1 MSLLRRFFFW
11 PLCKACWGS
20 GGGSAGNFSFLRCW
34 VGVPGAGPVWMVFWG
49 MLGLSGPKMASRRLE
64 GQIDRFAAFFGPP
77 EALLFSRL
85 CRARLGQGWGR
96 GGTSNLPSLRCWV
109 GVPGAGRIWRGFWG
123 MLGLC
128 GLKLGLKRL
137 EGQNYRFT
145 AFFGPM
151 EGAFL
156 LGPCERACWGRGGAG
171 SAQVTFPPSGAG
183 LGPLVRGLF
192 GCFFGVCWGFVGKNW
207 HQHV

>member
-1 MSLLRRFFFW
+1 MTGLQLFLGLRRRFYFR
-11 PLCKACWGS
+11 AC
-20 GGGSAGNFSFLRCW
+20 A
-34 VGVPGAGPVWMVFWG
+34 
-49 MLGLSGPKMASRRLE
+49 
-64 GQIDRFAAFFGPP
+64 
-77 EALLFSRL
+77 
-85 CRARLGQGWGR
+85 GQGWGR
-96 GGTSNLPSLRCWV
+96 GG
-109 GVPGAGRIWRGFWG
+109 GFWG

-156 LGPCERACWGRGGAG
+156 LGPCERACWGRGGPG